1 VRSPLPLAAAS
12 VLVTLVLVAVIGPF
26 FVTGRANLQNL
37 DYHFLPPFHL
47 QNGFSFVLGADGLGR
62 PMLLQVIIG
71 ARTSFITAGLS
82 VGISAIVGSVVGM
95 ISGYFGGWLD
105 AALMRISDVIQTMP
119 SLMLA
124 LAILFV
130 VGPSIRNLILVLAV
144 TRVPVYMRVARSQT
158 LEIRERVFVEAA
170 RAIGSSTPRMIARD
184 ISPLVIPTIMTVAML
199 EIANVILAAA
209 GLSFL
214 GVGLQRPD
222 VDWGML
228 VAGGRSYLTQAWW
241 VTLFPG
247 LAVVITA
254 LAANILSNWLR
265 AIEDPAQSGL
275 FVKTPR
281 VDTEPEAATA
291 GRHDPPDAGSLLR
304 VADLAVDF
312 GSDRGQ
318 IRALRR
324 LSFTLDEGESIAIV
338 GESGSGKSVT
348 GRALLGLVDHPG
360 RVRGTIEFQGRN
372 LVGAGEAELSRVRGE
387 GIAMVF
393 QDSLDSLNPVYS
405 VGSQLSEILR
415 VRRGL
420 SRANARSEAAKL
432 MAQVGIPNAARR
444 LGEYP
449 HQFSGGMRQR
459 ICIAMAIALRP
470 QVLIADEPTTAL
482 DVTVQAGI
490 LGLIRRLQRET
501 QMALIFITHDLSVAR
516 LVANRVAVM
525 YCGQIVEQGPIEEI
539 FARPAHPYTRALLS
553 SNPSAALTWD
563 ELRAIPGKPPDN
575 LELVAGCAF
584 HPRCPLA
591 TNRCRVDEPGLNPVD
606 ARRHSRC
613 HYAADVLDG
622 TR

>member
-281 VDTEPEAATA
+281 QA
-291 GRHDPPDAGSLLR
+291 
-304 VADLAVDF
+304 
-312 GSDRGQ
+312 
-318 IRALRR
+318 
-324 LSFTLDEGESIAIV
+324 
-338 GESGSGKSVT
+338 
-348 GRALLGLVDHPG
+348 
-360 RVRGTIEFQGRN
+360 
-372 LVGAGEAELSRVRGE
+372 
-387 GIAMVF
+387 
-393 QDSLDSLNPVYS
+393 
-405 VGSQLSEILR
+405 
-415 VRRGL
+415 
-420 SRANARSEAAKL
+420 
-432 MAQVGIPNAARR
+432 AARR
-444 LGEYP
+444 SGAGGSHGRPPRPAGRGFAATGGGLGR
-449 HQFSGGMRQR
+449 GLR
-459 ICIAMAIALRP
+459 LRP
-470 QVLIADEPTTAL
+470 RADPRAAEAQFYP
-482 DVTVQAGI
+482 
-490 LGLIRRLQRET
+490 RRGGEHRDCRRE
-501 QMALIFITHDLSVAR
+501 R
-516 LVANRVAVM
+516 LRK
-525 YCGQIVEQGPIEEI
+525 ERHWS
-539 FARPAHPYTRALLS
+539 RPAG
-553 SNPSAALTWD
+553 
-563 ELRAIPGKPPDN
+563 PGRSPGPGARHDR
-575 LELVAGCAF
+575 VPGTQ
-584 HPRCPLA
+584 PG
-591 TNRCRVDEPGLNPVD
+591 RCR
-606 ARRHSRC
+606 
-613 HYAADVLDG
+613 
-622 TR
+622 